1 MSIQVYIISVLKAS
15 PLFLLNDLLDLS
27 NKIPGGWGMDKEK
40 EACCTCCC
48 QGKKKG
54 KQMTLAE
61 LPVGTSATIVKVMP
75 KLRGQKKFAD
85 VGLVVG
91 SELLMEAHAPL
102 GGLLRVKVMETSM
115 ALHKSDAAN
124 FLIEQEDGDA
134 K

>member
-1 MSIQVYIISVLKAS
+1 M
-15 PLFLLNDLLDLS
+15 N
-27 NKIPGGWGMDKEK
+27 KEK
-40 EACCTCCC
+40 GACCSCGC
-48 QGKKKG
+48 QEKNQG

-115 ALHKSDAAN
+115 ALHKNDAAN
-124 FLIEQEDGDA
+124 FLIEQEEKDE